1 MKSLHLSKLH
11 YDDFEGKLST
21 LLTND
26 DLKKL
31 ESLRIKHNKRHLS
44 SG

>member
-1 MKSLHLSKLH
+1 
-11 YDDFEGKLST
+11 
-21 LLTND
+21 LTND